1 MNKYISEK
9 YSNLV
14 FKIFLIILFACIFFS
29 IVFANHGQINFNEI
43 VTFTDY
49 SSQAYLNHIYKFN
62 LVHGR
67 DTFFQLG
74 PLAIVRNFIFDP
86 EIFYKYLFL
95 RFIFLLLH
103 FYLVYDYLKHFNL
116 NKFIFLF
123 LIYIYVLLVF
133 LDQDGIHYIL
143 FFFLVIPIFSKI
155 NTTTKTILIFLI
167 AFHSLIKLT
176 FFVLALFSLFIFFL
190 YKKKISE
197 VFFIIFVYLF
207 SLITLNFFSGFS
219 IESLFNYL
227 FLNLNFIGG
236 YAEGHV
242 LYHKPLETF
251 FLILII
257 ILNYFLTLILLK
269 NYSLYSKFLSTI
281 FYFGLSY
288 MAYKHA
294 IVRHD
299 AHIWHSLVFYIF
311 LSLLIFSMFFSSK
324 NFLLEK
330 RFSKIFILFFIFS
343 IFLNSLIFKNYYETN
358 YFKMFKVLSNE
369 IFLKNLFD
377 PKSTIINSTI
387 VNYELRKKIY
397 YDLKK
402 KSKNNNDLQEKF
414 DVFSDNPMLGFV
426 FEENYLPRPSNYSF
440 NTYGKKIITLNKEHY
455 LKDEL
460 KFILLPNNFTQYV
473 DNRFFFNMD
482 NYIWPVLYENFKI
495 ENELIFNNHV
505 FFKLKKE
512 KKTDFSLSIINSKVF
527 NFDDVINLDY
537 CDNTIKYCFAKFYIE
552 KTFFG
557 NLIDFF
563 YKPVPYVIEFSS
575 NNKTFKY
582 RFTFANAKDGFLI
595 KPFFYEIADL
605 KNKKDCRINSI
616 SCPKI
621 DNFKIT
627 PYAEV
632 KFLNYNLTR
641 FYAKK
646 FKIEEGILRFN

>member
-1 MNKYISEK
+1 
-9 YSNLV
+9 
-14 FKIFLIILFACIFFS
+14 
-29 IVFANHGQINFNEI
+29 
-43 VTFTDY
+43 
-49 SSQAYLNHIYKFN
+49 
-62 LVHGR
+62 
-67 DTFFQLG
+67 
-74 PLAIVRNFIFDP
+74 
-86 EIFYKYLFL
+86 
-95 RFIFLLLH
+95 
-103 FYLVYDYLKHFNL
+103 VYGYLKHFNL
-116 NKFIFLF
+116 NKFIFAI

-133 LDQDGIHYIL
+133 FDHDGIFYIL
-143 FFFLVIPIFSKI
+143 FFLLVIPIFSKI

-167 AFHSLIKLT
+167 AFHSLIKIT
-176 FFVLALFSLFIFFL
+176 FFILALFSLFIFVL

-197 VFFIIFVYLF
+197 VLFIIFIYLF
-207 SLITLNFFSGFS
+207 SLIILNFFSGFS

-227 FLNLNFIGG
+227 FLNLNFISG

-251 FLILII
+251 FLIVII
-257 ILNYFLTLILLK
+257 ILNYFLTLIFLK
-269 NYSLYSKFLSTI
+269 NYSLYSNFISTI

-288 MAYKHA
+288 VAYKHA

-311 LSLLIFSMFFSSK
+311 LSLLTFSIFFFSK
-324 NFLLEK
+324 NSFFEK
-330 RFSKIFILFFIFS
+330 KFSKIFILFFVFS
-343 IFLNSLIFKNYYETN
+343 IFLNGLIFKNYNDTN
-358 YFKMFKVLSNE
+358 YFKIFKVLSNE
-369 IFLKNLFD
+369 IFLKNLFN
-377 PKSTIINSTI
+377 PKNTITNSTI
-387 VNYELRKKIY
+387 VNYELRKKTY

-402 KSKNNNDLQEKF
+402 NIKNNYDFQEKF

-482 NYIWPVLYENFKI
+482 NYIWPILYENFKI
-495 ENELIFNNHV
+495 ENELIFNNRI

-512 KKTDFSLSIINSKVF
+512 KKTDFSYSIISTKVF
-527 NFDDVINLDY
+527 NFDEVINLDY
-537 CDNTIKYCFAKFYIE
+537 CNITVQYCFVKFYIE
-552 KTFFG
+552 PTFFG
-557 NLIDFF
+557 NIINFF

-605 KNKKDCRINSI
+605 KNKKDCSVNAV

>member
-1 MNKYISEK
+1 MKKYINEK
-9 YSNLV
+9 YSNLAFV
-14 FKIFLIILFACIFFS
+14 TFLTIIFACIFFS
-29 IVFANHGQINFNEI
+29 FVFANHTQINFSEI
-43 VTFTDY
+43 TFFTDF
-49 SSQAYLNHIYKFN
+49 SGQAYLNHIYKFN
-62 LVHGR
+62 LVYGR
-67 DTFFQLG
+67 DAVFQLG
-74 PLAIVRNFIFDP
+74 PLAIVRYFIFDP
-86 EIFYKYLFL
+86 EIFYNYLFL

-116 NKFIFLF
+116 NKLIFAI
-123 LIYIYVLLVF
+123 LIYIYILLVF
-133 LDQDGIHYIL
+133 LNQDGIFYIL
-143 FFFLVIPIFSKI
+143 FFLLIIPFFSKI
-155 NTTTKTILIFLI
+155 NAITKTILIFLI
-167 AFHSLIKLT
+167 AFHSLIKIT
-176 FFVLALFSLFIFFL
+176 FFVLALFSLFIFVL
-190 YKKKISE
+190 HKKKISE
-197 VFFIIFVYLF
+197 VFFIIFVYSL
-207 SLITLNFFSGFS
+207 SLIILNFFSGFS

-227 FLNLNFIGG
+227 FFNLNFIGG

-242 LYHKPLETF
+242 LHHKPLETF
-251 FLILII
+251 LLISII

-269 NYSLYSKFLSTI
+269 NYSVYSNFISTI
-281 FYFGLSY
+281 FYFGISY
-288 MAYKHA
+288 VAYKHA

-311 LSLLIFSMFFSSK
+311 LSLLLFSIFFFSK
-324 NFLLEK
+324 NFLYKK
-330 RFSKIFILFFIFS
+330 RFFKIFILFFIFC
-343 IFLNSLIFKNYYETN
+343 IFLNNLIFKNYYETN

-387 VNYELRKKIY
+387 ANYELRKKIY

-402 KSKNNNDLQEKF
+402 KSKNNNDLKEKF

-482 NYIWPVLYENFKI
+482 NYIWPVLYENFTI
-495 ENELIFNNHV
+495 ENELAFNNRV
-505 FFKLKKE
+505 FSKLKKE
-512 KKTDFSLSIINSKVF
+512 KKTDFSFSIINTKVF
-527 NFDDVINLDY
+527 NFDEVINIDY
-537 CDNTIKYCFAKFYIE
+537 CDKTIQYCFAKFYIE

-575 NNKTFKY
+575 NNKTFNY
-582 RFTFANAKDGFLI
+582 RFTFVNAKDGFLI

-605 KNKKDCRINSI
+605 KNKKDCSINSTT
-616 SCPKI
+616 CPKI
-621 DNFKIT
+621 DSYKIT
-627 PYAEV
+627 PMSKVYL
-632 KFLNYNLTR
+632 LNFDVTAL
-641 FYAKK
+641 YAKRFIVEQGVLK
-646 FKIEEGILRFN
+646 FN